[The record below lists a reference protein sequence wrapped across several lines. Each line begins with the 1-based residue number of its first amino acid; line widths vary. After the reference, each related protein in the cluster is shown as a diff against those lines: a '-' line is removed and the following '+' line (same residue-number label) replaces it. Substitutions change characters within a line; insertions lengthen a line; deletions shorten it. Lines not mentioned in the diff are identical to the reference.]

1 MVARFLLPALL
12 AIGPGMAYAQAAAGQ
27 QDEIVIR
34 DRSLP
39 DRKAAQTYVAN
50 ISVRSDRQLARF
62 HQPVCPSVI
71 GLSRDYAAIIES
83 RIREDAVAVKAP
95 VAKSAKC
102 AANLIVIVAGDGA
115 ALVRDMR
122 VNRPGWLTGL
132 SSADVDA
139 LTAPGPARAWG
150 ITSLRNEDGEGVGA
164 PRGATARDPLGAAP
178 AFRVRSAS
186 IVRQPNRE
194 DVEGSFVVF
203 DQGATVGLSLRQ
215 IADYAAMRGLALT
228 RSPAPGG
235 ATETILSL
243 LDGVTTHPRG
253 LTATDTAYLR
263 ALYARDGFDGAVSER
278 NAIARR
284 IAQGK

>member
-1 MVARFLLPALL
+1 MVVRFLLSTLL
-12 AIGPGMAYAQAAAGQ
+12 AIGPGMALAQAAAGR

-34 DRSLP
+34 GRSLP

-50 ISVRSDRQLARF
+50 ISVRSDGQLARF

-71 GLSRDYAAIIES
+71 GLPRDYTAIVES

-95 VAKSAKC
+95 VAKNAKC
-102 AANLIVIVAGDGA
+102 SANLIVIVASDGA

-139 LTAPGPARAWG
+139 LAAPGPARAWS

-164 PRGATARDPLGAAP
+164 PRGATTRDPLGAAP

-186 IVRQPNRE
+186 IVRQPNRQ
-194 DVEGSFVVF
+194 DVEGSFVVI
-203 DQGATVGLSLRQ
+203 DQAATVGLSLRQ
-215 IADYAAMRGLALT
+215 IADYAAMRGLAVT
-228 RSPAPGG
+228 RTPAPGG

-243 LDGVTTHPRG
+243 LDGTATHPRG

-263 ALYARDGFDGAVSER
+263 ALYASDGLDGAVSER

-284 IAQGK
+284 IAKGK

>member
-1 MVARFLLPALL
+1 MVARFLFSALL
-12 AIGPGMAYAQAAAGQ
+12 AIVPGTTLAQTAAGQ
-27 QDEIVIR
+27 DDIVIH

-50 ISVRSDRQLARF
+50 ISVRSDGQLARF

-71 GLSRDYAAIIES
+71 GLSRDYAAIVES
-83 RIREDAVAVKAP
+83 RIRDDAAAVGAP

-102 AANLIVIVAGDGA
+102 SANLIVIVASDGA
-115 ALVRDMR
+115 TLVRDMR

-132 SSADVDA
+132 SSANVDA
-139 LTAPGPARAWG
+139 LTVPGPARAWS

-178 AFRVRSAS
+178 AFRIRSAS
-186 IVRQPNRE
+186 IVRQPNRQ
-194 DVEGSFVVF
+194 DVEGSFVVI
-203 DQGATVGLSLRQ
+203 DQAATVGLSLRQ

-228 RSPAPGG
+228 RPPAPGG
-235 ATETILSL
+235 TTETILSL
-243 LDGVTTHPRG
+243 LDVAAVRPRG

-263 ALYARDGFDGAVSER
+263 ALYARDGLDGAVSER

-284 IAQGK
+284 IAKGK